1 MHVVLFHKRTLVSM
15 MVSLSLF
22 SLNSYSNT
30 KDNTTDLGQI
40 QVADNLEKDQQGY
53 AQVYEKDVANIYLGK
68 ALIERYQGVSPADLF
83 KSAIGVYSGEARN
96 GGALD
101 PNIRGIQGQG
111 RIPVTVDGTE
121 QAITVYRGYSGA
133 SNRNYIDSNLISSI
147 YIEKGPSLNPN
158 IKTGIGG
165 GVAIKTL
172 DIRDI
177 VPIGESF
184 GINFKGDISNN
195 ATGYKDIYINM
206 IEDYR
211 NYPKFY
217 HKYSFLTDPA
227 LEITPEKN
235 KDLKFNDYAFRIGIG
250 FENEKFDLLFAY
262 ALREKGNYLA
272 GKRNKDDYLKTDYM
286 HEIHATDHKFRLTP
300 YVPFI
305 AHIYR
310 PGNEVPNTSNRNR
323 SFLVKGT
330 LFPQQAHRFSINYR
344 YTDLLFG
351 DIMPLRL
358 SWARYEENLVN
369 QWPLANI
376 TQQAGI
382 LTYQYKPEDKKTDL
396 LLRLWGNLTTGNTN
410 TRGGAPRQPKN
421 RDITN
426 DFDRYLFMKS
436 KSESGMSYD
445 TDTRF
450 LDTASLYQDNNRY
463 GIDFSSLFKLSP
475 QFSISFSGQYQL
487 EKLDSHELELPM
499 GFDFVTEGRAGQRHE
514 VNLALATDWKPLPW
528 FAMNIGGKYHYYHL
542 TDTFLNNKRKNRV
555 KNYEKTAP
563 IRGYLI
569 SYRRVL
575 TPEEYLLYRA
585 VNKIDVDTLPDE
597 LKNYRNSAELSKKI
611 RDFQQ
616 ADLVYP
622 EGGALLEEI
631 KEQVARP
638 YLQRIQHDMEHEDFL
653 RNNHGKMQIK
663 RAKAIPMKREF
674 SLWLFDENGVLSKS
688 KNILLNGFLD
698 MEEKVPHPVTG
709 ELVYRFEKDVIN
721 PQAFSLSEDIQD
733 PYALE
738 PSYQHGAFSP
748 LISATLYAN
757 DMVRFY
763 GRYTEQLRL
772 PNLFEDTSGFS
783 GSKARYYGFKL
794 KPERAK
800 SSEFGVVVD
809 FTHWLNIERHA
820 DIKINYFKTNIENV
834 FDRDANWQIRQLEKQ
849 ILEGVELQARF
860 DNGFIFFDTALVYSH
875 KNKVCDENAFY
886 ELDAS
891 GLSGIKNCM
900 TGGYPGGFLRT
911 SMQPKYSVN
920 LHLGTRWLNDKLEL
934 GSRWLYSSEV
944 ENKDEKWLK
953 ENLPNS
959 YFGINNNPMRWAKV
973 FTIDAYATYQYSPNL
988 SFEITGSNLLNE
1000 YYIDPLTRS
1009 GMPAPGRSL
1018 RLGVTAQF

>member
-15 MVSLSLF
+15 IVSLSLF
-22 SLNSYSNT
+22 SLNSYSKT

-195 ATGYKDIYINM
+195 ATGYKDIYTNM
-206 IEDYR
+206 IEEYR
-211 NYPKFY
+211 YYPKFY
-217 HKYSFLTDPA
+217 QQNAYIIDPA
-227 LEITPEKN
+227 LEITPKKSKIENFQDYSFRLGVGFDKE
-235 KDLKFNDYAFRIGIG
+235 KFN
-250 FENEKFDLLFAY
+250 LLFAY
-262 ALREKGNYLA
+262 AIREKGNYFA
-272 GKRNKDDYLKTDYM
+272 GKRNVEEYSKVDEQLLNSVYIMDGKRHFEPYL
-286 HEIHATDHKFRLTP
+286 
-300 YVPFI
+300 PFI

-330 LFPQQAHRFSINYR
+330 LFPQQTHRFSINYR

-351 DIMPLRL
+351 DIMPSRL
-358 SWARYEENLVN
+358 SWVRYQENLVN

-396 LLRLWGNLTTGNTN
+396 LLRLWGNLTLGHTN
-410 TRGGAPRQPKN
+410 TRGGKPREPKMV
-421 RDITN
+421 
-426 DFDRYLFMKS
+426 DFRASRNTRWDPS
-436 KSESGMSYD
+436 ID
-445 TDTRF
+445 TGF

-463 GIDFSSLFKLSP
+463 GVDFSSLFKLSP

-597 LKNYRNSAELSKKI
+597 LKNYRSSAELSKKI

-616 ADLVYP
+616 AVLVYP

-663 RAKAIPMKREF
+663 NAKAIPMKREF

>member
-15 MVSLSLF
+15 IVSLSLF
-22 SLNSYSNT
+22 SLNSYSKT

-195 ATGYKDIYINM
+195 ATGYKDIYTNM
-206 IEDYR
+206 IEEYR
-211 NYPKFY
+211 YYPKFY
-217 HKYSFLTDPA
+217 QQNAYIIDPA
-227 LEITPEKN
+227 LEITPKKSKIENFQDYSFRLGVGFEKE
-235 KDLKFNDYAFRIGIG
+235 KFN
-250 FENEKFDLLFAY
+250 LLFAY
-262 ALREKGNYLA
+262 AIREKGNYFA
-272 GKRNKDDYLKTDYM
+272 GKRNVEEYSKVDEQLLNSVYIMDGKRHFEPYL
-286 HEIHATDHKFRLTP
+286 
-300 YVPFI
+300 PFI

-330 LFPQQAHRFSINYR
+330 LFPQQTHRFSINYR

-351 DIMPLRL
+351 DIMPSRL
-358 SWARYEENLVN
+358 SWVRYQENLVN

-376 TQQAGI
+376 TQQAGT

-396 LLRLWGNLTTGNTN
+396 LLRLWGNLTLGHTN
-410 TRGGAPRQPKN
+410 TRGGKPREPKMV
-421 RDITN
+421 
-426 DFDRYLFMKS
+426 DFRASRNTRWDPS
-436 KSESGMSYD
+436 ID
-445 TDTRF
+445 TGF

-463 GIDFSSLFKLSP
+463 GVDFSSLFKLSP

-616 ADLVYP
+616 AVLVYP

>member
-15 MVSLSLF
+15 IVSLSLF
-22 SLNSYSNT
+22 SLNSYSKT

-195 ATGYKDIYINM
+195 ATGYKDIYTNM
-206 IEDYR
+206 IEEYHY
-211 NYPKFY
+211 YPKFY
-217 HKYSFLTDPA
+217 QQNAYIIDPA
-227 LEITPEKN
+227 LEITPKKSKIENFQDYSFRLGVGFDKE
-235 KDLKFNDYAFRIGIG
+235 KFN
-250 FENEKFDLLFAY
+250 LLFAY
-262 ALREKGNYLA
+262 AIREKGNYFA
-272 GKRNKDDYLKTDYM
+272 GKRNVEEYNKVDEQLLNSVYIMDGKRHFEPYL
-286 HEIHATDHKFRLTP
+286 
-300 YVPFI
+300 PFI

-330 LFPQQAHRFSINYR
+330 LFPQQTHRFSINYR

-351 DIMPLRL
+351 DIMPSRL
-358 SWARYEENLVN
+358 SWVRYQENLVN

-376 TQQAGI
+376 TQQAGT

-396 LLRLWGNLTTGNTN
+396 LLRLWGNLTLGHTN
-410 TRGGAPRQPKN
+410 TRGGKPREPKMV
-421 RDITN
+421 
-426 DFDRYLFMKS
+426 DFRASRNTRWDPS
-436 KSESGMSYD
+436 ID
-445 TDTRF
+445 TGF

-463 GIDFSSLFKLSP
+463 GVDFSSLFKLSP

-616 ADLVYP
+616 AVLVYP

-638 YLQRIQHDMEHEDFL
+638 YLQRIQHDMEHEDFI

-663 RAKAIPMKREF
+663 NAKAIPMKREF
-674 SLWLFDENGVLSKS
+674 SLWLFDENGVLLKS

>member
-15 MVSLSLF
+15 IVSLSLF
-22 SLNSYSNT
+22 SLNSYSKT

-195 ATGYKDIYINM
+195 ATGYKDIYTNM
-206 IEDYR
+206 IEEYR
-211 NYPKFY
+211 YYPKFY
-217 HKYSFLTDPA
+217 QQNAYIIDPA
-227 LEITPEKN
+227 LEITPKKSKIENFQDYSFRLGVGFDKE
-235 KDLKFNDYAFRIGIG
+235 KFN
-250 FENEKFDLLFAY
+250 LLFAY
-262 ALREKGNYLA
+262 AIREKGNYFA
-272 GKRNKDDYLKTDYM
+272 GKRNVEEYNKVDEQLLNSVYIMDGKRHFEPYL
-286 HEIHATDHKFRLTP
+286 
-300 YVPFI
+300 PFI

-330 LFPQQAHRFSINYR
+330 LFPQQTHRFSINYR

-351 DIMPLRL
+351 DIMPSRL
-358 SWARYEENLVN
+358 SWVRYQENLVN

-376 TQQAGI
+376 TQQAGT

-396 LLRLWGNLTTGNTN
+396 LLRLWGNLTLGHTN
-410 TRGGAPRQPKN
+410 TRGGKPREPKMV
-421 RDITN
+421 
-426 DFDRYLFMKS
+426 DFRASRNTRWDPS
-436 KSESGMSYD
+436 ID
-445 TDTRF
+445 TGF

-463 GIDFSSLFKLSP
+463 GVDFSSLFKLSP

-616 ADLVYP
+616 AVLVYP

-663 RAKAIPMKREF
+663 NAKAIPMKREF
-674 SLWLFDENGVLSKS
+674 SLWLFDENGVLLKS

>member
-22 SLNSYSNT
+22 SLNSYSKT

-195 ATGYKDIYINM
+195 ATGYKDIYTNM
-206 IEDYR
+206 IEEYR
-211 NYPKFY
+211 YYPKFY
-217 HKYSFLTDPA
+217 QQNAYIIDPA
-227 LEITPEKN
+227 LEITPKKSKIENFQDYSFRLGVGFEKE
-235 KDLKFNDYAFRIGIG
+235 KFN
-250 FENEKFDLLFAY
+250 LLFAY
-262 ALREKGNYLA
+262 AIREKGNYFA
-272 GKRNKDDYLKTDYM
+272 GKRNVEEYSKVDEQLLNSVYIMDGKRHFEPYL
-286 HEIHATDHKFRLTP
+286 
-300 YVPFI
+300 PFI

-330 LFPQQAHRFSINYR
+330 LFPQQTHRFSINYR

-351 DIMPLRL
+351 DIMPSRL
-358 SWARYEENLVN
+358 SWVRYQENLVN

-376 TQQAGI
+376 TQQAGT

-396 LLRLWGNLTTGNTN
+396 LLRLWGNLTLGHTN
-410 TRGGAPRQPKN
+410 TRGGKPREPKMV
-421 RDITN
+421 
-426 DFDRYLFMKS
+426 DFRASRNTRWDPS
-436 KSESGMSYD
+436 ID
-445 TDTRF
+445 TGF

-463 GIDFSSLFKLSP
+463 GVDFSSLFKLSP

-597 LKNYRNSAELSKKI
+597 LKNYRSSAELSKKI

-616 ADLVYP
+616 AVLVYP

-663 RAKAIPMKREF
+663 NAKAIPMKREF
-674 SLWLFDENGVLSKS
+674 SLWLFDENGVLLKS

-834 FDRDANWQIRQLEKQ
+834 SDRDANWQIRQLEKQ

>member
-22 SLNSYSNT
+22 SLNSYSKT

-195 ATGYKDIYINM
+195 ATGYKDIYTNM
-206 IEDYR
+206 IEEYR
-211 NYPKFY
+211 YYPKFY
-217 HKYSFLTDPA
+217 QQNAYIIDPA
-227 LEITPEKN
+227 LEITPKKSKIENFQDYSFRLGVGFEKE
-235 KDLKFNDYAFRIGIG
+235 KFN
-250 FENEKFDLLFAY
+250 LLFAY
-262 ALREKGNYLA
+262 AIREKGNYFA
-272 GKRNKDDYLKTDYM
+272 GKRNVEEYSKVDEQLLNSVYIMDGKRHFEPYL
-286 HEIHATDHKFRLTP
+286 
-300 YVPFI
+300 PFI

-330 LFPQQAHRFSINYR
+330 LFPQQTHRFSINYR

-351 DIMPLRL
+351 DIMPSRL
-358 SWARYEENLVN
+358 SWVRYQENLVN

-382 LTYQYKPEDKKTDL
+382 LAYQYKPEDKKTDL
-396 LLRLWGNLTTGNTN
+396 LLRLWGNLTLGHTN
-410 TRGGAPRQPKN
+410 TRGGKPREPKMV
-421 RDITN
+421 
-426 DFDRYLFMKS
+426 DFRASRNTRWDPS
-436 KSESGMSYD
+436 ID
-445 TDTRF
+445 TGF

-463 GIDFSSLFKLSP
+463 GVDFSSLFKLSP

-585 VNKIDVDTLPDE
+585 VNKIDVDTLPDD
-597 LKNYRNSAELSKKI
+597 LKNYRSSAELSKKI

-631 KEQVARP
+631 KEQIVRP
-638 YLQRIQHDMEHEDFL
+638 YLQRIQHDMEHEDFI

-663 RAKAIPMKREF
+663 NAKAIPMKREF

>member
-22 SLNSYSNT
+22 SLNSYSKT

-195 ATGYKDIYINM
+195 ATGYKDIYTNM
-206 IEDYR
+206 IEEYR
-211 NYPKFY
+211 YYPNFY
-217 HKYSFLTDPA
+217 QQNAYIIDPA
-227 LEITPEKN
+227 LEITPKKSKIENFQDYSFRLGVGFEKE
-235 KDLKFNDYAFRIGIG
+235 KFN
-250 FENEKFDLLFAY
+250 LLFAY
-262 ALREKGNYLA
+262 AIREKGNYFA
-272 GKRNKDDYLKTDYM
+272 GKRNVEEYSKVDEQLLNSVYIMDGKRHFEPYL
-286 HEIHATDHKFRLTP
+286 
-300 YVPFI
+300 PFI

-323 SFLVKGT
+323 SFLVKGI
-330 LFPQQAHRFSINYR
+330 LFPQQTHRFSINYR

-351 DIMPLRL
+351 DIMPSRL
-358 SWARYEENLVN
+358 SWVRYQENLVN

-376 TQQAGI
+376 TQQAGT

-396 LLRLWGNLTTGNTN
+396 LLRLWGNLTLGHTN
-410 TRGGAPRQPKN
+410 TRGGKPREPKMV
-421 RDITN
+421 
-426 DFDRYLFMKS
+426 DFRASRNTRWDPS
-436 KSESGMSYD
+436 ID
-445 TDTRF
+445 TGF

-463 GIDFSSLFKLSP
+463 GVDFSSLFKLSP

-674 SLWLFDENGVLSKS
+674 SLWLFDENGVLLKS

>member
-22 SLNSYSNT
+22 SLNSYSKT

-195 ATGYKDIYINM
+195 ATGYKDIYTNM
-206 IEDYR
+206 IEEYR
-211 NYPKFY
+211 YYPKFY
-217 HKYSFLTDPA
+217 QQNAYIIDPA
-227 LEITPEKN
+227 LEITPKKSKIENFQDYSFRLGVGFEKE
-235 KDLKFNDYAFRIGIG
+235 KFN
-250 FENEKFDLLFAY
+250 LLFAY
-262 ALREKGNYLA
+262 AIREKGNYFA
-272 GKRNKDDYLKTDYM
+272 GKRNVEEYSKVDEQLLNSVYIMDGKRHFEPYL
-286 HEIHATDHKFRLTP
+286 
-300 YVPFI
+300 PFI

-330 LFPQQAHRFSINYR
+330 LFPQQTHRFSINYR

-351 DIMPLRL
+351 DIMPSRL
-358 SWARYEENLVN
+358 SWVRYQENLVN

-376 TQQAGI
+376 TQQAGT

-396 LLRLWGNLTTGNTN
+396 LLRLWGNLTLGHTN
-410 TRGGAPRQPKN
+410 TRGGKPREPKMV
-421 RDITN
+421 
-426 DFDRYLFMKS
+426 DFRASRNTRWDPS
-436 KSESGMSYD
+436 ID
-445 TDTRF
+445 TGF

-463 GIDFSSLFKLSP
+463 GVDFSSLFKLSP

-597 LKNYRNSAELSKKI
+597 LKNYRSSAELSKKI

-616 ADLVYP
+616 AVLVYP

-663 RAKAIPMKREF
+663 NAKAIPMKREF
-674 SLWLFDENGVLSKS
+674 SLWLFDENGVLLKS

-920 LHLGTRWLNDKLEL
+920 LHLGTSWLNDKLEL

>member
-15 MVSLSLF
+15 IVSLSLF
-22 SLNSYSNT
+22 SLNSYSKT

-195 ATGYKDIYINM
+195 ATGYKDIYTNM
-206 IEDYR
+206 IEEYR
-211 NYPKFY
+211 YYPKFY
-217 HKYSFLTDPA
+217 QQNAYIIDPE
-227 LEITPEKN
+227 LEITPKKSKIENFQDYSFRLGVGFDKE
-235 KDLKFNDYAFRIGIG
+235 KFN
-250 FENEKFDLLFAY
+250 LLFAY
-262 ALREKGNYLA
+262 AIREKGNYFA
-272 GKRNKDDYLKTDYM
+272 GKRNVEEYNKVDEQLLNSVYIMDGKRHFEPYL
-286 HEIHATDHKFRLTP
+286 
-300 YVPFI
+300 PFI

-330 LFPQQAHRFSINYR
+330 LFPQQTHRFSINYR

-351 DIMPLRL
+351 DIMPSRL
-358 SWARYEENLVN
+358 SWVRYQENLVN

-376 TQQAGI
+376 TQQAGT

-396 LLRLWGNLTTGNTN
+396 LLRLWGNLTLGHTN
-410 TRGGAPRQPKN
+410 TRGGKPREPKMV
-421 RDITN
+421 
-426 DFDRYLFMKS
+426 DFRASRNTRWDPS
-436 KSESGMSYD
+436 ID
-445 TDTRF
+445 TGF

-463 GIDFSSLFKLSP
+463 GVDFSSLFKLSP

-616 ADLVYP
+616 AVLVYP

-638 YLQRIQHDMEHEDFL
+638 YLQRIQHDMEHEDFI

-663 RAKAIPMKREF
+663 NAKAIPMKREF
-674 SLWLFDENGVLSKS
+674 SLWLFDENGVLLKS

>member
-15 MVSLSLF
+15 IVSLSLF
-22 SLNSYSNT
+22 SLNSYSKT

-133 SNRNYIDSNLISSI
+133 PNRNYIDSNLISSI

-195 ATGYKDIYINM
+195 ATGYKDIYTNM
-206 IEDYR
+206 IEEYR
-211 NYPKFY
+211 YYPKFY
-217 HKYSFLTDPA
+217 QQNAYIIDPA
-227 LEITPEKN
+227 LEITPKKSKIENFQDYSFRLGVGFDKE
-235 KDLKFNDYAFRIGIG
+235 KFN
-250 FENEKFDLLFAY
+250 LLFAY
-262 ALREKGNYLA
+262 AIREKGNYFA
-272 GKRNKDDYLKTDYM
+272 GKRNVEEYNKVDEQLLNSVYIMDGKRHFEPYL
-286 HEIHATDHKFRLTP
+286 
-300 YVPFI
+300 PFI

-323 SFLVKGT
+323 SFLVKGI
-330 LFPQQAHRFSINYR
+330 LFPQQTHRFSINYR

-351 DIMPLRL
+351 DIMPSRL
-358 SWARYEENLVN
+358 SWVRYQENLVN

-376 TQQAGI
+376 TQQAGT

-396 LLRLWGNLTTGNTN
+396 LLRLWGNLTLGHTN
-410 TRGGAPRQPKN
+410 TRGGKPREPKMV
-421 RDITN
+421 
-426 DFDRYLFMKS
+426 DFRASRNTRWDPS
-436 KSESGMSYD
+436 ID
-445 TDTRF
+445 TGF

-463 GIDFSSLFKLSP
+463 GVDFSSLFKLSP

-616 ADLVYP
+616 AVLVYP

>member
-1 MHVVLFHKRTLVSM
+1 M
-15 MVSLSLF
+15 
-22 SLNSYSNT
+22 
-30 KDNTTDLGQI
+30 
-40 QVADNLEKDQQGY
+40 
-53 AQVYEKDVANIYLGK
+53 ANIYLGK

-195 ATGYKDIYINM
+195 ATGYKDIYTNM
-206 IEDYR
+206 IEEYR
-211 NYPKFY
+211 YYPKFY
-217 HKYSFLTDPA
+217 QQNAYIINPA
-227 LEITPEKN
+227 LEITPKKSKIENFQDYSFRLGVGFEKE
-235 KDLKFNDYAFRIGIG
+235 KFN
-250 FENEKFDLLFAY
+250 LLFAY
-262 ALREKGNYLA
+262 AIREKGNYFA
-272 GKRNKDDYLKTDYM
+272 GKRNVEEYSKVDEQLLNSVYIMDGKRHFEPYL
-286 HEIHATDHKFRLTP
+286 
-300 YVPFI
+300 PFI

-330 LFPQQAHRFSINYR
+330 LFPQQTHRFSINYR

-351 DIMPLRL
+351 DIMPSRL
-358 SWARYEENLVN
+358 SWVRYEENLVN

-376 TQQAGI
+376 TQQAGT

-396 LLRLWGNLTTGNTN
+396 LLRLWGNLTLGHTN
-410 TRGGAPRQPKN
+410 TRGGKPREPKMV
-421 RDITN
+421 
-426 DFDRYLFMKS
+426 DFRASRNTRWDPS
-436 KSESGMSYD
+436 ID
-445 TDTRF
+445 TGF

-463 GIDFSSLFKLSP
+463 GVDFSSLFKLSP

-616 ADLVYP
+616 AVLVYP

-638 YLQRIQHDMEHEDFL
+638 YLQRIQHDMEHEDFI

-663 RAKAIPMKREF
+663 NAKAIPMKREF
-674 SLWLFDENGVLSKS
+674 SLWLFDENGVLLKS

-911 SMQPKYSVN
+911 SMQPKHSVN

>member
-1 MHVVLFHKRTLVSM
+1 MHVVLFHKRTLVSV

-22 SLNSYSNT
+22 SFNSYSKT
-30 KDNTTDLGQI
+30 KDNKTDLGQI

-165 GVAIKTL
+165 GVAINTL

-195 ATGYKDIYINM
+195 ATRYKDIYTNM
-206 IEDYR
+206 IEEYR
-211 NYPKFY
+211 YYPKFY
-217 HKYSFLTDPA
+217 QQNAYIIDPA
-227 LEITPEKN
+227 LEITPKKSKIENFQDYSFRLGVGFEKE
-235 KDLKFNDYAFRIGIG
+235 KFN
-250 FENEKFDLLFAY
+250 LLFAY
-262 ALREKGNYLA
+262 AIREKGNYFA
-272 GKRNKDDYLKTDYM
+272 GKRNVEEYSKVDEQLLNSVYIMDGKRHFEPYL
-286 HEIHATDHKFRLTP
+286 
-300 YVPFI
+300 PFI

-330 LFPQQAHRFSINYR
+330 LFPQQTHRFSINYR

-351 DIMPLRL
+351 DIMPSRL
-358 SWARYEENLVN
+358 SWVRYQENLVN

-396 LLRLWGNLTTGNTN
+396 LLRLWGNLTLGHTN
-410 TRGGAPRQPKN
+410 TRGGKPREPKMV
-421 RDITN
+421 
-426 DFDRYLFMKS
+426 DFRASRNTRWDPS
-436 KSESGMSYD
+436 ID
-445 TDTRF
+445 TGF
-450 LDTASLYQDNNRY
+450 LDTASLYQNNNRY
-463 GIDFSSLFKLSP
+463 GVDFSSLFKLSP

-487 EKLDSHELELPM
+487 EKLDSHELELPD

-514 VNLALATDWKPLPW
+514 VNLALATEWKPLPW
-528 FAMNIGGKYHYYHL
+528 FAMNVGGKYHYYHL
-542 TDTFLNNKRKNRV
+542 TDSFLNNKRKNRV

-638 YLQRIQHDMEHEDFL
+638 YLQRIQHDMAHKDFL
-653 RNNHGKMQIK
+653 RDNNHGKMQIK
-663 RAKAIPMKREF
+663 GAKAIPMKREF
-674 SLWLFDENGVLSKS
+674 SLWLFDENGVLAKS

-721 PQAFSLSEDIQD
+721 PQPFSLSEDIQD
-733 PYALE
+733 PYAPE

-891 GLSGIKNCM
+891 GLSGIKNCI

-959 YFGINNNPMRWAKV
+959 YFGMNNNPMRWAKV

-988 SFEITGSNLLNE
+988 SFEMTGSNLLNE

>member
-22 SLNSYSNT
+22 SLNSYSKT

-195 ATGYKDIYINM
+195 ATGYKDIYTNM
-206 IEDYR
+206 IEEYR
-211 NYPKFY
+211 YYPKFY
-217 HKYSFLTDPA
+217 QQNAYIIDPA
-227 LEITPEKN
+227 LEITPKKSKIENFQDYSFRLGVGFEKE
-235 KDLKFNDYAFRIGIG
+235 KFN
-250 FENEKFDLLFAY
+250 LLFAY
-262 ALREKGNYLA
+262 AIREKGNYFA
-272 GKRNKDDYLKTDYM
+272 GKRNVEEYSKVDEQLLNSVYIMDGKRHFEPYL
-286 HEIHATDHKFRLTP
+286 
-300 YVPFI
+300 PFI

-330 LFPQQAHRFSINYR
+330 LFPQQTHRFSINYR

-351 DIMPLRL
+351 DIMPSRL
-358 SWARYEENLVN
+358 SWVRYQENLVN

-376 TQQAGI
+376 TQQAGT

-396 LLRLWGNLTTGNTN
+396 LLRLWGNLTLGHTN
-410 TRGGAPRQPKN
+410 TRGGKPREPKMV
-421 RDITN
+421 
-426 DFDRYLFMKS
+426 DFRASRNTRWDPS
-436 KSESGMSYD
+436 ID
-445 TDTRF
+445 TGF

-463 GIDFSSLFKLSP
+463 GVDFSSLFKLSP

-616 ADLVYP
+616 AVLVYP

-988 SFEITGSNLLNE
+988 SFEITGSNLLNK

>member
-22 SLNSYSNT
+22 SLNSYSKT

-53 AQVYEKDVANIYLGK
+53 AQVYENDVANIYLGK

-195 ATGYKDIYINM
+195 ATGYKDIYTNM
-206 IEDYR
+206 IEEYR
-211 NYPKFY
+211 YYPKFY
-217 HKYSFLTDPA
+217 QQNAYIIDPA
-227 LEITPEKN
+227 LEITPKKSKIENFQDYSFRLGVGFEKE
-235 KDLKFNDYAFRIGIG
+235 KFN
-250 FENEKFDLLFAY
+250 LLFAY
-262 ALREKGNYLA
+262 AIREKGNYFA
-272 GKRNKDDYLKTDYM
+272 GKRNVEEYSKVDEQLLNSVYIMDGKRHFEPYL
-286 HEIHATDHKFRLTP
+286 
-300 YVPFI
+300 PFI

-323 SFLVKGT
+323 SFLVKGI
-330 LFPQQAHRFSINYR
+330 LFPQQTHRFSINYR

-351 DIMPLRL
+351 DIMPSRL
-358 SWARYEENLVN
+358 SWVRYQENLVN

-376 TQQAGI
+376 TQQAGT

-396 LLRLWGNLTTGNTN
+396 LLRLWGNLTLGHTN
-410 TRGGAPRQPKN
+410 TRGGKPREPKMV
-421 RDITN
+421 
-426 DFDRYLFMKS
+426 DFRASRNTRWDPS
-436 KSESGMSYD
+436 ID
-445 TDTRF
+445 TGF

-463 GIDFSSLFKLSP
+463 GVDFSSLFKLSP

-616 ADLVYP
+616 AVLVYP

>member
-22 SLNSYSNT
+22 SLNSYSKT

-195 ATGYKDIYINM
+195 ATGYKDIYTNM
-206 IEDYR
+206 IEEYR
-211 NYPKFY
+211 YYPKFY
-217 HKYSFLTDPA
+217 QQNAYIIDPA
-227 LEITPEKN
+227 LEITPKKSKIENFQDYSFRLGVGFEKE
-235 KDLKFNDYAFRIGIG
+235 KFN
-250 FENEKFDLLFAY
+250 LLFAY
-262 ALREKGNYLA
+262 AIREKGNYFA
-272 GKRNKDDYLKTDYM
+272 GKRNVEEYSKVDEQLLNSVYIMDGKRHFEPYL
-286 HEIHATDHKFRLTP
+286 
-300 YVPFI
+300 PFI

-330 LFPQQAHRFSINYR
+330 LFPQQTHRFSINYR

-351 DIMPLRL
+351 DIMPSRL
-358 SWARYEENLVN
+358 SWVRYQENLVN

-376 TQQAGI
+376 TQQAGT

-396 LLRLWGNLTTGNTN
+396 LLRLWGNLTLGHTN
-410 TRGGAPRQPKN
+410 TRGGKPREPKMV
-421 RDITN
+421 
-426 DFDRYLFMKS
+426 DFRASRNTRWDPS
-436 KSESGMSYD
+436 ID
-445 TDTRF
+445 TGF

-463 GIDFSSLFKLSP
+463 GVDFSSLFKLSP

-597 LKNYRNSAELSKKI
+597 LKNYRSSAELSKKI

-616 ADLVYP
+616 AILVYP

-663 RAKAIPMKREF
+663 NAKAIPMKREF
-674 SLWLFDENGVLSKS
+674 SLWLFDENGVLLKS

-911 SMQPKYSVN
+911 SMQPKHSVN

>member
-22 SLNSYSNT
+22 SLNSYSKT

-195 ATGYKDIYINM
+195 ATGYKDIYTNM
-206 IEDYR
+206 IEEYR
-211 NYPKFY
+211 YYPKFY
-217 HKYSFLTDPA
+217 QQNAYIIDPA
-227 LEITPEKN
+227 LEITPKKSKIENFQDYSFRLGVGFEKE
-235 KDLKFNDYAFRIGIG
+235 KFN
-250 FENEKFDLLFAY
+250 LLFAY
-262 ALREKGNYLA
+262 AIREKGNYFA
-272 GKRNKDDYLKTDYM
+272 GKRNVEEYSKVDEQLLNSVYIMDGKRHFEPYL
-286 HEIHATDHKFRLTP
+286 
-300 YVPFI
+300 PFI

-330 LFPQQAHRFSINYR
+330 LFPQQTHRFSINYR

-351 DIMPLRL
+351 DIMPSRL
-358 SWARYEENLVN
+358 SWVRYQENLVN

-376 TQQAGI
+376 TQQAGT

-396 LLRLWGNLTTGNTN
+396 LLRLWGNLTLGHTN
-410 TRGGAPRQPKN
+410 TRGGKPREPKMV
-421 RDITN
+421 
-426 DFDRYLFMKS
+426 DFRASRNTRWDPS
-436 KSESGMSYD
+436 ID
-445 TDTRF
+445 TGF

-463 GIDFSSLFKLSP
+463 GVDFSSLFKLSP

-616 ADLVYP
+616 AVLVYP

-631 KEQVARP
+631 KEQIVRP
-638 YLQRIQHDMEHEDFL
+638 YLQRIQHDMEHEDFI

-663 RAKAIPMKREF
+663 NAKAIPMKREF
-674 SLWLFDENGVLSKS
+674 SLWLFDENGVLLKS

>member
-15 MVSLSLF
+15 IVSLSLF
-22 SLNSYSNT
+22 SLNSYSKT

-195 ATGYKDIYINM
+195 ATGYKDIYTNM
-206 IEDYR
+206 IEEYR
-211 NYPKFY
+211 YYPKFY
-217 HKYSFLTDPA
+217 QQNAYIIDPA
-227 LEITPEKN
+227 LEITPKKSKIENFQDYSFRLGVGFEKE
-235 KDLKFNDYAFRIGIG
+235 KFN
-250 FENEKFDLLFAY
+250 LLFAY
-262 ALREKGNYLA
+262 AIREKGNYFA
-272 GKRNKDDYLKTDYM
+272 GKRNVEEYSKVDEQLLNSVYIMDGKRHFEPYL
-286 HEIHATDHKFRLTP
+286 
-300 YVPFI
+300 PFI

-330 LFPQQAHRFSINYR
+330 LFPQQTHRFSINYR

-351 DIMPLRL
+351 DIMPSRL
-358 SWARYEENLVN
+358 SWVRYQENLVN

-376 TQQAGI
+376 TQQAGT

-396 LLRLWGNLTTGNTN
+396 LLRLWGNLTLGHTN
-410 TRGGAPRQPKN
+410 TRGGKPREPKMV
-421 RDITN
+421 
-426 DFDRYLFMKS
+426 DFRASRNTRWDPS
-436 KSESGMSYD
+436 ID
-445 TDTRF
+445 TGF

-463 GIDFSSLFKLSP
+463 GVDFSSLFKLSP

-616 ADLVYP
+616 AVLVYP

-663 RAKAIPMKREF
+663 NAKAIPMKREF
-674 SLWLFDENGVLSKS
+674 SLWLFDENGVLLKS

>member
-15 MVSLSLF
+15 IVSLSLF
-22 SLNSYSNT
+22 SLNSYSKT

-195 ATGYKDIYINM
+195 ATGYKDIYTNM
-206 IEDYR
+206 IEEYR
-211 NYPKFY
+211 YYPKFY
-217 HKYSFLTDPA
+217 QQNAYIIDPA
-227 LEITPEKN
+227 LEITPKKSKIENFQDYSFRLGVGFDKE
-235 KDLKFNDYAFRIGIG
+235 KFN
-250 FENEKFDLLFAY
+250 LLFAY
-262 ALREKGNYLA
+262 AIREKGNYFA
-272 GKRNKDDYLKTDYM
+272 GKRNVEEYNKVDEQLLNSVYIMDGKRHFEPYL
-286 HEIHATDHKFRLTP
+286 
-300 YVPFI
+300 PFI

-330 LFPQQAHRFSINYR
+330 LFPQQTHRFSINYR

-351 DIMPLRL
+351 DIMPSRL
-358 SWARYEENLVN
+358 SWVRYQENLVN

-376 TQQAGI
+376 TQQAGT

-396 LLRLWGNLTTGNTN
+396 LLRLWGNLTLGHTN
-410 TRGGAPRQPKN
+410 TRGGKPREPKMV
-421 RDITN
+421 
-426 DFDRYLFMKS
+426 DFRASRNTRWDPS
-436 KSESGMSYD
+436 ID
-445 TDTRF
+445 TGF

-463 GIDFSSLFKLSP
+463 GVDFSSLFKLSP

-616 ADLVYP
+616 AVLVYP

-638 YLQRIQHDMEHEDFL
+638 YLQRIQHDMEHEDFI

-663 RAKAIPMKREF
+663 NAKAIPMKREF
-674 SLWLFDENGVLSKS
+674 SLWLFDENGVLLKS

-733 PYALE
+733 PYALVE

>member
-22 SLNSYSNT
+22 SLNSYSKT

-195 ATGYKDIYINM
+195 ATGYKDIYTNM
-206 IEDYR
+206 IEEYR
-211 NYPKFY
+211 YYPKFY
-217 HKYSFLTDPA
+217 QQNAYIIDPA
-227 LEITPEKN
+227 LEITPKKSKIENFQDYSFRLGVGFDKE
-235 KDLKFNDYAFRIGIG
+235 KFN
-250 FENEKFDLLFAY
+250 LLFAY
-262 ALREKGNYLA
+262 AIREKGNYFA
-272 GKRNKDDYLKTDYM
+272 GKRNVEEYNKVDEQLLNSVYIMDGKRHFEPYL
-286 HEIHATDHKFRLTP
+286 
-300 YVPFI
+300 PFI

-330 LFPQQAHRFSINYR
+330 LFPQQTHRFSINYR

-376 TQQAGI
+376 TQQAGT

-396 LLRLWGNLTTGNTN
+396 LLRLWGNLTLGHTN
-410 TRGGAPRQPKN
+410 TRGGKPREPKMV
-421 RDITN
+421 
-426 DFDRYLFMKS
+426 DFRASRNTRWDPS
-436 KSESGMSYD
+436 ID
-445 TDTRF
+445 TGF

-463 GIDFSSLFKLSP
+463 GVDFSSLFKLSP

-616 ADLVYP
+616 AVLVYP

-638 YLQRIQHDMEHEDFL
+638 YLQRIQHDMEHEDFI

-663 RAKAIPMKREF
+663 NAKAIPMKREF
-674 SLWLFDENGVLSKS
+674 SLWLFDENGVLLKS

-973 FTIDAYATYQYSPNL
+973 FTIDAYASYQYSPNL

>member
-22 SLNSYSNT
+22 SLNSYSKT

-195 ATGYKDIYINM
+195 ATGYKDIYTNM
-206 IEDYR
+206 IEEYR
-211 NYPKFY
+211 YYPKFY
-217 HKYSFLTDPA
+217 QQNAYIIDPA
-227 LEITPEKN
+227 LEITPKKSKIENFQDYSFRLGVGFEKE
-235 KDLKFNDYAFRIGIG
+235 KFN
-250 FENEKFDLLFAY
+250 LLFAY
-262 ALREKGNYLA
+262 AIREKGNYFA
-272 GKRNKDDYLKTDYM
+272 GKRNVEEYSKVDEQLLNSVYIMDGKRHFEPYL
-286 HEIHATDHKFRLTP
+286 
-300 YVPFI
+300 PFI

-323 SFLVKGT
+323 SFLVKGI
-330 LFPQQAHRFSINYR
+330 LFPQQTHRFSINYR

-351 DIMPLRL
+351 DIMPSRL
-358 SWARYEENLVN
+358 SWVRYQENLVN

-376 TQQAGI
+376 TQQAGT

-396 LLRLWGNLTTGNTN
+396 LLRLWGNLTLGHTN
-410 TRGGAPRQPKN
+410 TRGGKPREPKMV
-421 RDITN
+421 
-426 DFDRYLFMKS
+426 DFRASRNTRWDPS
-436 KSESGMSYD
+436 ID
-445 TDTRF
+445 TGF

-463 GIDFSSLFKLSP
+463 GVDFSSLFKLSP

-555 KNYEKTAP
+555 KNYEKAAP

-631 KEQVARP
+631 KEQIVRP

-663 RAKAIPMKREF
+663 NAKAIPMKREF

-911 SMQPKYSVN
+911 
-920 LHLGTRWLNDKLEL
+920 
-934 GSRWLYSSEV
+934 
-944 ENKDEKWLK
+944 
-953 ENLPNS
+953 
-959 YFGINNNPMRWAKV
+959 
-973 FTIDAYATYQYSPNL
+973 
-988 SFEITGSNLLNE
+988 
-1000 YYIDPLTRS
+1000 
-1009 GMPAPGRSL
+1009 
-1018 RLGVTAQF
+1018 

>member
-15 MVSLSLF
+15 IVSLSLF
-22 SLNSYSNT
+22 SLNSYSKT

-195 ATGYKDIYINM
+195 ATGYKDIYTNM
-206 IEDYR
+206 IEEYR
-211 NYPKFY
+211 YYPKFY
-217 HKYSFLTDPA
+217 QQNAYIIDPA
-227 LEITPEKN
+227 LEITPKKSKIENFQDYSFRLGVGFDKE
-235 KDLKFNDYAFRIGIG
+235 KFN
-250 FENEKFDLLFAY
+250 LLFAY
-262 ALREKGNYLA
+262 AIREKGNYFA
-272 GKRNKDDYLKTDYM
+272 GKRNVEEYSKVDEQLLNSVYIMDGKRHFEPYL
-286 HEIHATDHKFRLTP
+286 
-300 YVPFI
+300 PFI

-330 LFPQQAHRFSINYR
+330 LFPQQTHRFSINYR

-351 DIMPLRL
+351 DIMPSRL
-358 SWARYEENLVN
+358 SWVRYQENLVN

-376 TQQAGI
+376 TQQAGT

-396 LLRLWGNLTTGNTN
+396 LLRLWGNLTLGHTN
-410 TRGGAPRQPKN
+410 TRGGKPREPKMV
-421 RDITN
+421 
-426 DFDRYLFMKS
+426 DFRASRNTRWDPS
-436 KSESGMSYD
+436 ID
-445 TDTRF
+445 TGF

-463 GIDFSSLFKLSP
+463 GVDFSSLFKLSP

-597 LKNYRNSAELSKKI
+597 LKNYRSSAELSKKI

-631 KEQVARP
+631 KEQIVRP
-638 YLQRIQHDMEHEDFL
+638 YLQRIQHDMEHEDFI

-663 RAKAIPMKREF
+663 NAKAIPMKREF
-674 SLWLFDENGVLSKS
+674 SLWLFDENGVLLKS

>member
-15 MVSLSLF
+15 IVSLSLF
-22 SLNSYSNT
+22 SLNSYSKT

-83 KSAIGVYSGEARN
+83 KSAIDVYSGEARN

-195 ATGYKDIYINM
+195 ATGYKDIYTNM
-206 IEDYR
+206 IEEYR
-211 NYPKFY
+211 YYPKFY
-217 HKYSFLTDPA
+217 QQNAYIIDPA
-227 LEITPEKN
+227 LEITPKKSKIENFQDYSFRLGVGFDKE
-235 KDLKFNDYAFRIGIG
+235 KFN
-250 FENEKFDLLFAY
+250 LLFAY
-262 ALREKGNYLA
+262 AIREKGNYFA
-272 GKRNKDDYLKTDYM
+272 GKRNVEEYNKVDEQLLNSVYIMDGKRHFEPYL
-286 HEIHATDHKFRLTP
+286 
-300 YVPFI
+300 PFI

-330 LFPQQAHRFSINYR
+330 LFPQQTHRFSINYR

-351 DIMPLRL
+351 DIMPSRL
-358 SWARYEENLVN
+358 SWVRYQENLVN

-376 TQQAGI
+376 TQQAGT

-396 LLRLWGNLTTGNTN
+396 LLRLWGNLTLGHTN
-410 TRGGAPRQPKN
+410 TRGGKPREPKMV
-421 RDITN
+421 
-426 DFDRYLFMKS
+426 DFRASRNTRWDPS
-436 KSESGMSYD
+436 ID
-445 TDTRF
+445 TGF

-463 GIDFSSLFKLSP
+463 GVDFSSLFKLSP

-616 ADLVYP
+616 AVLVYP

-663 RAKAIPMKREF
+663 NAKAIPMKREF
-674 SLWLFDENGVLSKS
+674 SLWLFDENGVLLKS

>member
-15 MVSLSLF
+15 IVSLSLF
-22 SLNSYSNT
+22 SLNSYSKT

-195 ATGYKDIYINM
+195 ATGYKDIYTNM
-206 IEDYR
+206 IEEYR
-211 NYPKFY
+211 YYPKFY
-217 HKYSFLTDPA
+217 QQNAYIIDPA
-227 LEITPEKN
+227 LEITPKKSKIENFQDYSFRLGVGFDKE
-235 KDLKFNDYAFRIGIG
+235 KFN
-250 FENEKFDLLFAY
+250 LLFAY
-262 ALREKGNYLA
+262 AIREKGNYFA
-272 GKRNKDDYLKTDYM
+272 GKRNVEEYNKVDEQLLNSVYIMDGKRHFEPYL
-286 HEIHATDHKFRLTP
+286 
-300 YVPFI
+300 PFI

-330 LFPQQAHRFSINYR
+330 LFPQQTHRFSINYR

-351 DIMPLRL
+351 DIMPSRL
-358 SWARYEENLVN
+358 SWVRYQENLVN

-376 TQQAGI
+376 TQQAGT

-396 LLRLWGNLTTGNTN
+396 LLRLWGNLTLGHTN
-410 TRGGAPRQPKN
+410 TRGGKPREPKMV
-421 RDITN
+421 
-426 DFDRYLFMKS
+426 DFRASRNTRWDPS
-436 KSESGMSYD
+436 ID
-445 TDTRF
+445 TGF

-463 GIDFSSLFKLSP
+463 GVDFSSLFKLSP

-616 ADLVYP
+616 AVLVYP

-663 RAKAIPMKREF
+663 NAKAIPMKREF
-674 SLWLFDENGVLSKS
+674 SLWLFDENGVLLKS

-900 TGGYPGGFLRT
+900 TGGYPSGFLRT

>member
-22 SLNSYSNT
+22 SLNSYSKT

-195 ATGYKDIYINM
+195 ATGYKDIYTNM
-206 IEDYR
+206 IEEYR
-211 NYPKFY
+211 YYPKFY
-217 HKYSFLTDPA
+217 QQNAYIIDPA
-227 LEITPEKN
+227 LEITPKKSKIENFQDYSFRLGVGFDKE
-235 KDLKFNDYAFRIGIG
+235 KFN
-250 FENEKFDLLFAY
+250 LLFAY
-262 ALREKGNYLA
+262 AIREKGNYFA
-272 GKRNKDDYLKTDYM
+272 GKRNVEEYSKVDEQLLNSVYIMDGKRHFEPYL
-286 HEIHATDHKFRLTP
+286 
-300 YVPFI
+300 PFI

-330 LFPQQAHRFSINYR
+330 LFPQQTHRFSINYR

-351 DIMPLRL
+351 DIMPSRL
-358 SWARYEENLVN
+358 SWVRYQENLVN

-376 TQQAGI
+376 TQQAGT

-396 LLRLWGNLTTGNTN
+396 LLRLWGNLTLGHTN
-410 TRGGAPRQPKN
+410 TRGGKPREPKMV
-421 RDITN
+421 
-426 DFDRYLFMKS
+426 DFRASRNTRWDPS
-436 KSESGMSYD
+436 ID
-445 TDTRF
+445 TGF

-463 GIDFSSLFKLSP
+463 GVDFSSLFKLSP

-597 LKNYRNSAELSKKI
+597 LKNYRSSAELSKKI

-631 KEQVARP
+631 KEQIVRP

-674 SLWLFDENGVLSKS
+674 SLWLFDENGVLLKS

>member
-15 MVSLSLF
+15 IVSLSLF
-22 SLNSYSNT
+22 SLNSYSKT

-195 ATGYKDIYINM
+195 ATGYKDIYTNM
-206 IEDYR
+206 IEEYR
-211 NYPKFY
+211 YYPKFY
-217 HKYSFLTDPA
+217 QQNAYIIDPA
-227 LEITPEKN
+227 LEITPKKSKIENFQDYSFRLGVGFDKE
-235 KDLKFNDYAFRIGIG
+235 KFN
-250 FENEKFDLLFAY
+250 LLFAY
-262 ALREKGNYLA
+262 AIREKGNYFA
-272 GKRNKDDYLKTDYM
+272 GKRNVEEYNKVDEQLLNSVYIMDGKRHFEPYL
-286 HEIHATDHKFRLTP
+286 
-300 YVPFI
+300 PFI

-330 LFPQQAHRFSINYR
+330 LFPQQTHRFSINYR

-351 DIMPLRL
+351 DIMPSRL
-358 SWARYEENLVN
+358 SWVRYQENLVN

-376 TQQAGI
+376 TQQAGT

-396 LLRLWGNLTTGNTN
+396 LLRLWGNLTLGHTN
-410 TRGGAPRQPKN
+410 TRGGKPREPKMV
-421 RDITN
+421 
-426 DFDRYLFMKS
+426 DFRASRNTRWDPS
-436 KSESGMSYD
+436 ID
-445 TDTRF
+445 TGF

-463 GIDFSSLFKLSP
+463 GVDFSLLFKLSP

-616 ADLVYP
+616 AVLVYP

-638 YLQRIQHDMEHEDFL
+638 YLQRIQHDMEHEDFI

-663 RAKAIPMKREF
+663 NAKAIPMKREF
-674 SLWLFDENGVLSKS
+674 SLWLFDENGVLLKS

>member
-15 MVSLSLF
+15 IVSLSLF
-22 SLNSYSNT
+22 SLNSYSKT

-195 ATGYKDIYINM
+195 ATGYKDIYTNM
-206 IEDYR
+206 IEEYR
-211 NYPKFY
+211 YYPKFY
-217 HKYSFLTDPA
+217 QQNAYIIDPA
-227 LEITPEKN
+227 LEITPKKSKIENFQDYSFRLGVGFDKE
-235 KDLKFNDYAFRIGIG
+235 KFN
-250 FENEKFDLLFAY
+250 LLFAY
-262 ALREKGNYLA
+262 AIREKGNYFA
-272 GKRNKDDYLKTDYM
+272 GKRNVEEYNKVDEQLLNSVYIMDGKRHFEPYL
-286 HEIHATDHKFRLTP
+286 
-300 YVPFI
+300 PFI

-330 LFPQQAHRFSINYR
+330 LFPQQTHRFSINYR

-351 DIMPLRL
+351 DIMPSRL
-358 SWARYEENLVN
+358 SWVRYQENLVN

-376 TQQAGI
+376 TQQAGT

-396 LLRLWGNLTTGNTN
+396 LLRLWGNLTLGHTN
-410 TRGGAPRQPKN
+410 TRGGKPREPKMV
-421 RDITN
+421 
-426 DFDRYLFMKS
+426 DFRASRNTRWDPS
-436 KSESGMSYD
+436 ID
-445 TDTRF
+445 TGF

-463 GIDFSSLFKLSP
+463 GVDFSSLFKLSP

-616 ADLVYP
+616 AVLVYP

-748 LISATLYAN
+748 LISATLYVN

-800 SSEFGVVVD
+800 SSECGVVVD

>member
-15 MVSLSLF
+15 IVSLSLF
-22 SLNSYSNT
+22 SLNSYSKT

-195 ATGYKDIYINM
+195 ATGYKDIYTNM
-206 IEDYR
+206 IEEYR
-211 NYPKFY
+211 YYPKFY
-217 HKYSFLTDPA
+217 QQNAYIIDPA
-227 LEITPEKN
+227 LEITPKKSKIENFQDYSFRLGVGFDKE
-235 KDLKFNDYAFRIGIG
+235 KFN
-250 FENEKFDLLFAY
+250 LLFAY
-262 ALREKGNYLA
+262 AIREKGNYFA
-272 GKRNKDDYLKTDYM
+272 GKRNVEEYSKVDEQLLNSVYIMDGKRHFEPYL
-286 HEIHATDHKFRLTP
+286 
-300 YVPFI
+300 PFI

-330 LFPQQAHRFSINYR
+330 LFPQQTHRFSINYR

-351 DIMPLRL
+351 DIMPSRL
-358 SWARYEENLVN
+358 SWVRYQENLVN

-376 TQQAGI
+376 TQQAGT

-396 LLRLWGNLTTGNTN
+396 LLRLWGNLTLGHTN
-410 TRGGAPRQPKN
+410 TRGGKPREPKMV
-421 RDITN
+421 
-426 DFDRYLFMKS
+426 DFRASRNTRWDPS
-436 KSESGMSYD
+436 ID
-445 TDTRF
+445 TGF

-463 GIDFSSLFKLSP
+463 GVDFSSLFKLSP

-616 ADLVYP
+616 AVLVYP

-663 RAKAIPMKREF
+663 NAKAIPMKREF
-674 SLWLFDENGVLSKS
+674 SLWLFDENGVLLKS

-891 GLSGIKNCM
+891 GLSGIK
-900 TGGYPGGFLRT
+900 T
-911 SMQPKYSVN
+911 V
-920 LHLGTRWLNDKLEL
+920 
-934 GSRWLYSSEV
+934 
-944 ENKDEKWLK
+944 
-953 ENLPNS
+953 
-959 YFGINNNPMRWAKV
+959 
-973 FTIDAYATYQYSPNL
+973 
-988 SFEITGSNLLNE
+988 
-1000 YYIDPLTRS
+1000 
-1009 GMPAPGRSL
+1009 
-1018 RLGVTAQF
+1018 

>member
-15 MVSLSLF
+15 IVSLSLF
-22 SLNSYSNT
+22 SLNSYSKT

-111 RIPVTVDGTE
+111 RIPVTVDGIE

-195 ATGYKDIYINM
+195 ATGYKDIYTNM
-206 IEDYR
+206 IEEYR
-211 NYPKFY
+211 YYPKFY
-217 HKYSFLTDPA
+217 QQNAYIIDPA
-227 LEITPEKN
+227 LEITPKKSKIENFQDYSFRLGVGFDKE
-235 KDLKFNDYAFRIGIG
+235 KFN
-250 FENEKFDLLFAY
+250 LLFAY
-262 ALREKGNYLA
+262 AIREKGNYFA
-272 GKRNKDDYLKTDYM
+272 GKRNVEEYNKVDEQLLNSVYIMDGKRHFEPYL
-286 HEIHATDHKFRLTP
+286 
-300 YVPFI
+300 PFI

-323 SFLVKGT
+323 SFLVKGI
-330 LFPQQAHRFSINYR
+330 LFPQQTHRFSINYR

-351 DIMPLRL
+351 DIMPSRL
-358 SWARYEENLVN
+358 SWVRYQENLVN

-376 TQQAGI
+376 TQQAGT

-396 LLRLWGNLTTGNTN
+396 LLRLWGNLTLGHTN
-410 TRGGAPRQPKN
+410 TRGGKPREPKMV
-421 RDITN
+421 
-426 DFDRYLFMKS
+426 DFRASRNTRWDPS
-436 KSESGMSYD
+436 ID
-445 TDTRF
+445 TGF

-463 GIDFSSLFKLSP
+463 GVDFSSLFKLSP

-616 ADLVYP
+616 AVLVYP

>member
-22 SLNSYSNT
+22 SLNSYSKT

-195 ATGYKDIYINM
+195 ATGYKDIYTNM
-206 IEDYR
+206 IEEYR
-211 NYPKFY
+211 YYPKFY
-217 HKYSFLTDPA
+217 QQNAYIIDPA
-227 LEITPEKN
+227 LEITPKKSKIENFQDYSFRLGVGFEKE
-235 KDLKFNDYAFRIGIG
+235 KFN
-250 FENEKFDLLFAY
+250 LLFAY
-262 ALREKGNYLA
+262 AIREKGNYFA
-272 GKRNKDDYLKTDYM
+272 GKRNVEEYSKVDEQLLNSVYIMDGKRHFEPYL
-286 HEIHATDHKFRLTP
+286 
-300 YVPFI
+300 PFI

-323 SFLVKGT
+323 SFLVKGI
-330 LFPQQAHRFSINYR
+330 LFPQQTHRFSINYR

-351 DIMPLRL
+351 DIMPSRL
-358 SWARYEENLVN
+358 SWVRYQENLVN

-376 TQQAGI
+376 TQQAGT

-396 LLRLWGNLTTGNTN
+396 LLRLWGNLTLGHTN
-410 TRGGAPRQPKN
+410 TRGGKPREPKMV
-421 RDITN
+421 
-426 DFDRYLFMKS
+426 DFRASRNTRWDPS
-436 KSESGMSYD
+436 ID
-445 TDTRF
+445 TGF

-463 GIDFSSLFKLSP
+463 GVDFSSLFKLSP

-631 KEQVARP
+631 KEQIVRP

-663 RAKAIPMKREF
+663 NAKAIPMKREF

>member
-15 MVSLSLF
+15 IVSLSLF
-22 SLNSYSNT
+22 SLNSYSKT

-195 ATGYKDIYINM
+195 ATGYKDIYTNM
-206 IEDYR
+206 IEEYR
-211 NYPKFY
+211 YYPKFY
-217 HKYSFLTDPA
+217 QQNAYIIDPA
-227 LEITPEKN
+227 LEITPKKSKIENFQDYSFRLGVGFDKE
-235 KDLKFNDYAFRIGIG
+235 KFN
-250 FENEKFDLLFAY
+250 LLFAY
-262 ALREKGNYLA
+262 AIREKGNYFA
-272 GKRNKDDYLKTDYM
+272 GKRNVEEYSKVDEQLLNSVYIMDGKRHFEPYL
-286 HEIHATDHKFRLTP
+286 
-300 YVPFI
+300 PFI

-330 LFPQQAHRFSINYR
+330 LFPQQTHRFSINYR

-351 DIMPLRL
+351 DIMPSRL
-358 SWARYEENLVN
+358 SWVRYQENLVN

-376 TQQAGI
+376 TQQAGT

-396 LLRLWGNLTTGNTN
+396 LLRLWGNLTLGHTN
-410 TRGGAPRQPKN
+410 TRGGKPREPKMV
-421 RDITN
+421 
-426 DFDRYLFMKS
+426 DFRASRNTRWDPS
-436 KSESGMSYD
+436 ID
-445 TDTRF
+445 TGF

-463 GIDFSSLFKLSP
+463 GVDFSSLFKLSP

-597 LKNYRNSAELSKKI
+597 LKNYRSSAELSKKI

-616 ADLVYP
+616 AVLVYP

-663 RAKAIPMKREF
+663 NAKAIPMKREF

>member
-22 SLNSYSNT
+22 SLNSYSKT

-195 ATGYKDIYINM
+195 ATGYKDIYTNM
-206 IEDYR
+206 IEEYR
-211 NYPKFY
+211 YYPKFY
-217 HKYSFLTDPA
+217 QQNAYIIDPA
-227 LEITPEKN
+227 LEITPKKSKIENFQDYSFRLGVGFEKE
-235 KDLKFNDYAFRIGIG
+235 KFN
-250 FENEKFDLLFAY
+250 LLFAY
-262 ALREKGNYLA
+262 AIREKGNYFA
-272 GKRNKDDYLKTDYM
+272 GKRNVEEYSKVDEQLLNSVYIMDGKRHFEPYL
-286 HEIHATDHKFRLTP
+286 
-300 YVPFI
+300 PFI

-323 SFLVKGT
+323 SFLVKGI
-330 LFPQQAHRFSINYR
+330 LFPQQTHRFSINYR

-351 DIMPLRL
+351 DIMPSRL
-358 SWARYEENLVN
+358 SWVRYQENLVN

-376 TQQAGI
+376 TQQAGT

-396 LLRLWGNLTTGNTN
+396 LLRLWGNLTLGHTN
-410 TRGGAPRQPKN
+410 TRGGKPREPKMV
-421 RDITN
+421 
-426 DFDRYLFMKS
+426 DFRASRNTRWDPS
-436 KSESGMSYD
+436 ID
-445 TDTRF
+445 TGF

-463 GIDFSSLFKLSP
+463 GVDFSSLFKLSP

-616 ADLVYP
+616 AVLVYP

-709 ELVYRFEKDVIN
+709 ELVYRFEKDVIH

>member
-15 MVSLSLF
+15 IVSLSLF
-22 SLNSYSNT
+22 SLNSYSKT

-195 ATGYKDIYINM
+195 ATGYKDIYTNM
-206 IEDYR
+206 IEEYR
-211 NYPKFY
+211 YYPKFY
-217 HKYSFLTDPA
+217 QQNAYIIDPA
-227 LEITPEKN
+227 LEITPKKSKIENFQDYSFRLGVGFDKE
-235 KDLKFNDYAFRIGIG
+235 KFN
-250 FENEKFDLLFAY
+250 LLFAY
-262 ALREKGNYLA
+262 AIREKGNYFA
-272 GKRNKDDYLKTDYM
+272 GKRNVEEYSKVDEQLLNSVYIMDGKRHFEPYL
-286 HEIHATDHKFRLTP
+286 
-300 YVPFI
+300 PFI

-330 LFPQQAHRFSINYR
+330 LFPQQTHRFSINYR

-351 DIMPLRL
+351 DIMPSRL
-358 SWARYEENLVN
+358 SWVRYQENLVN

-376 TQQAGI
+376 TQQAGT

-396 LLRLWGNLTTGNTN
+396 LLRLWGNLTLGHTN
-410 TRGGAPRQPKN
+410 TRGGKPREPKMV
-421 RDITN
+421 
-426 DFDRYLFMKS
+426 DFRASRNTRWDPS
-436 KSESGMSYD
+436 ID
-445 TDTRF
+445 TGF

-463 GIDFSSLFKLSP
+463 GVDFSSLFKLSP

-631 KEQVARP
+631 KEQIVRP
-638 YLQRIQHDMEHEDFL
+638 YLQRIQHDMEHEDFI

-663 RAKAIPMKREF
+663 NAKAIPMKREF
-674 SLWLFDENGVLSKS
+674 SLWLFDENGVLLKS

>member
-195 ATGYKDIYINM
+195 ATGYKDIYTNM
-206 IEDYR
+206 IEEYR
-211 NYPKFY
+211 YYPKFY
-217 HKYSFLTDPA
+217 QQNAYIIDPA
-227 LEITPEKN
+227 LEITPKKSKIENFQDYSFRLGVGFDKE
-235 KDLKFNDYAFRIGIG
+235 KFN
-250 FENEKFDLLFAY
+250 LLFAY
-262 ALREKGNYLA
+262 AIREKGNYFA
-272 GKRNKDDYLKTDYM
+272 GKRNVEEYSKVDEQLLNSVYIMDGKRHFEPYL
-286 HEIHATDHKFRLTP
+286 
-300 YVPFI
+300 PFI

-330 LFPQQAHRFSINYR
+330 LFPQQTHRFSINYR

-351 DIMPLRL
+351 DIMPSRL
-358 SWARYEENLVN
+358 SWVRYQENLVN

-396 LLRLWGNLTTGNTN
+396 LLRLWGNLTLGHTN
-410 TRGGAPRQPKN
+410 TRGGKPREPKMV
-421 RDITN
+421 
-426 DFDRYLFMKS
+426 DFRASRNTRWDPS
-436 KSESGMSYD
+436 ID
-445 TDTRF
+445 TGF

-463 GIDFSSLFKLSP
+463 GVDFSSLFKLSP

-597 LKNYRNSAELSKKI
+597 LKNYRSSAELSKKI

-616 ADLVYP
+616 AVLVYP

-663 RAKAIPMKREF
+663 NAKAIPMKREF

>member
-15 MVSLSLF
+15 IVSLSLF
-22 SLNSYSNT
+22 SLNSYSKT

-195 ATGYKDIYINM
+195 ATGYKDIYTNM
-206 IEDYR
+206 IEEYR
-211 NYPKFY
+211 YYPKFY
-217 HKYSFLTDPA
+217 QQNAYIIDPA
-227 LEITPEKN
+227 LEITPKKSKIENFQDYSFRLGVGFDKE
-235 KDLKFNDYAFRIGIG
+235 KFN
-250 FENEKFDLLFAY
+250 LLFAY
-262 ALREKGNYLA
+262 AIREKGNYFA
-272 GKRNKDDYLKTDYM
+272 GKRNVEEYSKVDEQLLNSVYIMDGKRHFEPYL
-286 HEIHATDHKFRLTP
+286 
-300 YVPFI
+300 PFI

-330 LFPQQAHRFSINYR
+330 LFPQQTHRFSINYR

-351 DIMPLRL
+351 DIMPSRL
-358 SWARYEENLVN
+358 SWVRYQENLVN

-396 LLRLWGNLTTGNTN
+396 LLRLWGNLTLGHTN
-410 TRGGAPRQPKN
+410 TRGGKPREPKMV
-421 RDITN
+421 
-426 DFDRYLFMKS
+426 DFRASRNTRWDPS
-436 KSESGMSYD
+436 ID
-445 TDTRF
+445 TGF

-463 GIDFSSLFKLSP
+463 GVDFSSLFKLSP

-631 KEQVARP
+631 KEQIVRP
-638 YLQRIQHDMEHEDFL
+638 YLQRIQHDMEHEDFI

-663 RAKAIPMKREF
+663 NAKAIPMKREF
-674 SLWLFDENGVLSKS
+674 SLWLFDENGVLLKS

>member
-15 MVSLSLF
+15 IVSLSLF
-22 SLNSYSNT
+22 SLNSYSKT

-195 ATGYKDIYINM
+195 ATGYKDIYTNM
-206 IEDYR
+206 IEEYR
-211 NYPKFY
+211 YYPKFY
-217 HKYSFLTDPA
+217 QQNAYIIDPA
-227 LEITPEKN
+227 LEITPKKSKIENFQDYSFRLGVGFDKE
-235 KDLKFNDYAFRIGIG
+235 KFN
-250 FENEKFDLLFAY
+250 LLFAY
-262 ALREKGNYLA
+262 AIREKGNYFA
-272 GKRNKDDYLKTDYM
+272 GKRNVEEYSKVDEQLLNSVYIMDGKRHFEPYL
-286 HEIHATDHKFRLTP
+286 
-300 YVPFI
+300 PFI

-351 DIMPLRL
+351 DIMPSRL
-358 SWARYEENLVN
+358 SWVRYQENLVN

-396 LLRLWGNLTTGNTN
+396 LLRLWGNLTLGHTN
-410 TRGGAPRQPKN
+410 TRGGKPREPKMV
-421 RDITN
+421 
-426 DFDRYLFMKS
+426 DFRASRNTRWDPS
-436 KSESGMSYD
+436 ID
-445 TDTRF
+445 TGF

-463 GIDFSSLFKLSP
+463 GVDFSSLFKLSP

-616 ADLVYP
+616 AVLVYP

-663 RAKAIPMKREF
+663 NAKAIPMKREF
-674 SLWLFDENGVLSKS
+674 SLWLFDENGVLLKS